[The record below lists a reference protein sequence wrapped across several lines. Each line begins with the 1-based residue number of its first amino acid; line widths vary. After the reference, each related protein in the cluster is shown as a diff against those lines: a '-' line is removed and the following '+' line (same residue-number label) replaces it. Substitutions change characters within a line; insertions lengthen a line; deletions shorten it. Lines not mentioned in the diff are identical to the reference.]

1 MTENAVMADPERCC
15 DVLAAIAGAGV
26 GVSVDD
32 FGTGQSSL
40 AQLRRIGADELKI
53 DRSFVMGM
61 RADPFDREVV
71 AAVAGLARRLG
82 MRLVA
87 EGVRTAPPGTR
98 WPRSAA
104 TSPRATGSPARCAS
118 RRCCRSSTG
127 RGPRAWRRRAR
138 AARRPRPDQ
147 AAAAAA
153 ATASRSARSL
163 RALWACSAPTSCP
176 RTQCQRTSA

>member
-87 EGVRTAPPGTR
+87 EGVEDR
-98 WPRSAA
+98 AA
-104 TSPRATGSPARCAS
+104 WDALAAIGCDLAQGHGIARPMRFEALL
-118 RRCCRSSTG
+118 
-127 RGPRAWRRRAR
+127 PFLDRAR
-138 AARRPRPDQ
+138 AAGLAATRPRGEAS
-147 AAAAAA
+147 AA
-153 ATASRSARSL
+153 
-163 RALWACSAPTSCP
+163 
-176 RTQCQRTSA
+176 